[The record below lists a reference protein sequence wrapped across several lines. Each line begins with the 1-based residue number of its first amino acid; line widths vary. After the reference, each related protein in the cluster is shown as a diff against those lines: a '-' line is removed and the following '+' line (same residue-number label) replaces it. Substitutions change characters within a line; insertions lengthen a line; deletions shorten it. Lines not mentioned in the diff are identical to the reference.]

1 MLLSKHFL
9 LSLVQAL
16 GSVTPPGPSVVVW
29 DQGIAPHQGAL
40 SRNYRGLSQRGAF
53 KCCCETLQILSF
65 PLSRKLLSSKWW
77 PLHRRA
83 SQSGEKRNGAPRGF
97 MRIFRM
103 NKKYTMCL
111 RHYTFKPVGYHSTTQ
126 PLLTKTAT
134 KLDFRRIQVPLTQD
148 KGTMCLL

>member
-1 MLLSKHFL
+1 
-9 LSLVQAL
+9 
-16 GSVTPPGPSVVVW
+16 
-29 DQGIAPHQGAL
+29 
-40 SRNYRGLSQRGAF
+40 
-53 KCCCETLQILSF
+53 
-65 PLSRKLLSSKWW
+65 
-77 PLHRRA
+77 
-83 SQSGEKRNGAPRGF
+83 